1 MNETKKPPS
10 SEFLETG
17 FRQDVEMELVN
28 WIRGVAESNIE
39 LVHALDRLRVSYKVL
54 LDGDSVTDAP
64 EILRQVEDAL
74 RGAVKAKDLS

>member
-39 LVHALDRLRVSYKVL
+39 LMHALDR
-54 LDGDSVTDAP
+54 
-64 EILRQVEDAL
+64 
-74 RGAVKAKDLS
+74 

>member
-28 WIRGVAESNIE
+28 WIEES
-39 LVHALDRLRVSYKVL
+39 LRA
-54 LDGDSVTDAP
+54 T
-64 EILRQVEDAL
+64 
-74 RGAVKAKDLS
+74 LS